1 MSERDGNDMRELLGE
16 TVERATRFL
25 ESLPDRR
32 VAPARGASELASAL
46 GGALDAVVASGDY
59 TWESDEDQHLL
70 HGPAGCAAQRV
81 LLVGTGERGEFG
93 RKEAAKFLAGAL
105 KKVLAGNMPHVH
117 FSVADL
123 AVNDI
128 GIDWLAAR
136 LAQAAETAA
145 YRYVATKE
153 DAKRKAVL
161 ERLSI
166 GATSENPLDMMRRG
180 KAVGQGVN
188 RARELG
194 NLPANICTPTY
205 LANCARELAN
215 DHKTLDVEVID
226 EARMKEL
233 GMGCFLSVTAGSAE
247 PARFIVLQHRGADQ
261 GDQPA
266 CLVGKGVTF
275 DSGGVSIKPSA
286 AMDEMKFDMCGAAAV
301 LGVMGAIADLRL
313 PLNVVGLVA
322 AAENMPSGRATKPG
336 DVVTSMSGKTVEIL
350 NTDAEGRLL
359 LCDVLTYAERFQP
372 THVIDIA
379 TLTGAAIA
387 AFGNEA
393 NVVMGNDQGLIDRL
407 LQCGQECLDPA
418 WQLPLWP
425 EYHKKLESNFADL
438 ANIGGKHAGSITAG
452 CFISKFAE
460 EFKWAHLDI
469 AGSAWLSEGDAKGA
483 TGRPVQL
490 LVEFLTTLTEAPV
503 T

>member
-1 MSERDGNDMRELLGE
+1 MENEVIVNQPIAEIAADCLAVPVWKDAGLGNEAKALD
-16 TVERATRFL
+16 A
-25 ESLPDRR
+25 
-32 VAPARGASELASAL
+32 AL
-46 GGALDAVVASGDY
+46 GGALSAVVASGDY
-59 TWESDEDQHLL
+59 VWEANEDRHLL

-81 LLVGTGERGEFG
+81 LLVGAGERGRFG
-93 RKEAAKFLAGAL
+93 RKEAAKFLASAL
-105 KKVLAGNMPHVH
+105 RKVLSGNMPHVH

-123 AVNDI
+123 AVDDI
-128 GIDWLAAR
+128 SIDWLAAR

-161 ERLSI
+161 DRLSI
-166 GATSENPLDMMRRG
+166 GATSESPLDMMRRG
-180 KAVGQGVN
+180 KAVGQGAS

-205 LANCARELAN
+205 LADCAQELAN
-215 DHKTLDVEVID
+215 EHRSIDVEVID
-226 EARMKEL
+226 ERGMKAL
-233 GMGCFLSVTAGSAE
+233 GMGCFLSVAAGSDE
-247 PARFIVLQHRGADQ
+247 PARFIVLKHQGAEE
-261 GDQPA
+261 GDKPV

-275 DSGGVSIKPSA
+275 DTGGISIKPSA

-301 LGVMGAIADLRL
+301 LGVLGAIADLQL

-336 DVVTSMSGKTVEIL
+336 DVVTSLSGKTVEIL

-359 LCDVLTYAERFQP
+359 LCDALTYAERFQP

-393 NVVMGNDQGLIDRL
+393 NVVMGNDQALIDRL
-407 LQCGQECLDPA
+407 LRCGQECLDPA

-425 EYHKKLESNFADL
+425 EYHKQLESNFADL
-438 ANIGGKHAGSITAG
+438 ANIGGKQAGTITAG
-452 CFISKFAE
+452 CFLSKFAG

-469 AGSAWLSEGDAKGA
+469 AGSAWLSEGAAKGA
-483 TGRPVQL
+483 TGRPVPL
-490 LVEFLTTLTEAPV
+490 LVEFLTTLTQAPA